1 MNAGQRKAFS
11 KSRRRTK
18 DEVPAQQQDIRV
30 EKPLTSPATHGLSVR
45 AAARQPEVEEKIA
58 EEEDGRAESPE
69 EPANYEDEEDN
80 HNGDEDEEEDG
91 EEDQPLS
98 FSIEL
103 YALKNLTPTVLVP
116 SGQSLYVRTWVE
128 NAAGR
133 VLFYDTAASR
143 VDASTGTCRLRL
155 PAEEL
160 QENDND
166 EDPFLVVVDDP
177 ADCAALAG
185 KLVRLSVHVKKKGLE
200 DLDNDVSKDECLG
213 VAQMEV
219 PDGDD
224 AAQMAAM
231 GCGKMQML
239 TLTAPGGRNEKQQS
253 PGEVELRFFWSG
265 TSGVSA
271 GTESVVVVET
281 TAAEHEHLHE
291 RHHHHHRHHE
301 HTHALD
307 EDGNEVEVDVV
318 EETEEQDEVDED
330 ATKTSTAVVV
340 VGEDEDD
347 GGETE
352 KKKKKKEKRASVEDY
367 LSGEVGDASREKQ
380 PKHRH
385 HRPADERNKKSS
397 KGEKKSPSRRTGGPR
412 TANNPLANSE
422 DMIPAGGDIVVVNA
436 CRAPSSSSDQYRSG
450 RRRGGSSFRRRTSS
464 RGRSY
469 TSSSS
474 DDTSPSST
482 SSSSSS
488 SSSSSPAHR
497 KHKRRSTTS
506 SSSKKRKKKKKKKG
520 HNYDRRR
527 DSGPQ
532 SPQSININLIGQQ
545 IIRGSGPSQRR
556 LSQSSEQRSADE
568 EEDPG
573 RLSTRDGSSSSA
585 SRS

>member
-1 MNAGQRKAFS
+1 MLSLVGLGLGSPDDVTIRGKKAIEAADVLFLDSYTAILPLNKKSDEDDASSASIEQVSVSGFHQLQDSYPGKRLVLADRELVESATEIFAELKTGKKVAFLVVGDPLCATTHTDLILRCRQRGFAYEVVHNASIMNAISSCGLQLYRFGETISVPFWTEKWRPDSFYDKLVANRNSQNSHTLCLLDIQVKERSEENMRKGIMNVFEPPRFMSVRDALHQLRQIAINRFCNTVRENHGASS
-11 KSRRRTK
+11 KGGAGGAAANPITPDSEGVKRALGEEAWLVNEKNLVGVARIGAADQKIAVGTLWELMEY
-18 DEVPAQQQDIRV
+18 DFGGPLHALVVPAKELHECEEEFLD
-30 EKPLTSPATHGLSVR
+30 E

-253 PGEVELRFFWSG
+253 PGEVE
-265 TSGVSA
+265 VSRI
-271 GTESVVVVET
+271 SY
-281 TAAEHEHLHE
+281 
-291 RHHHHHRHHE
+291 
-301 HTHALD
+301 
-307 EDGNEVEVDVV
+307 
-318 EETEEQDEVDED
+318 
-330 ATKTSTAVVV
+330 
-340 VGEDEDD
+340 
-347 GGETE
+347 
-352 KKKKKKEKRASVEDY
+352 AS
-367 LSGEVGDASREKQ
+367 K
-380 PKHRH
+380 
-385 HRPADERNKKSS
+385 
-397 KGEKKSPSRRTGGPR
+397 
-412 TANNPLANSE
+412 
-422 DMIPAGGDIVVVNA
+422 
-436 CRAPSSSSDQYRSG
+436 
-450 RRRGGSSFRRRTSS
+450 
-464 RGRSY
+464 
-469 TSSSS
+469 
-474 DDTSPSST
+474 
-482 SSSSSS
+482 
-488 SSSSSPAHR
+488 
-497 KHKRRSTTS
+497 
-506 SSSKKRKKKKKKKG
+506 
-520 HNYDRRR
+520 
-527 DSGPQ
+527 
-532 SPQSININLIGQQ
+532 
-545 IIRGSGPSQRR
+545 
-556 LSQSSEQRSADE
+556 
-568 EEDPG
+568 
-573 RLSTRDGSSSSA
+573 
-585 SRS
+585 